1 MTGRSLLLAVA
12 LLAVTPALA
21 QELHYSPEE
30 RLDQVDAGLIATA
43 KTSLDMAAF
52 ALTDKVV
59 INALDAAQQRG
70 VVVRIALDPREHHD
84 FLALGDLADT
94 VRVKRSGPLM
104 HLKAYEIDSA
114 VLRTGSANFSVSGET
129 AQDNDLVV
137 IRNPADVAQFEA
149 AFERLWQAAE
159 PLIEFGPAIRTFE

>member
-1 MTGRSLLLAVA
+1 
-12 LLAVTPALA
+12 
-21 QELHYSPEE
+21 
-30 RLDQVDAGLIATA
+30 
-43 KTSLDMAAF
+43 MAAF

-137 IRNPADVAQFEA
+137 IRRRLSRNAPAVVVPPATPPSRAPVVRYQSGRRIA
-149 AFERLWQAAE
+149 TALAE
-159 PLIEFGPAIRTFE
+159 PALNSLVARRMVKKQQMQW